1 MDKGGKSKGL
11 FGVYRTLIRANTK
24 SFVESDGE
32 KNLLFLILL
41 QLPSCLPKLLVLV
54 HFPQK
59 ENVRNSG
66 PPVSMHWGV
75 KIIIRVAV
83 IT

>member
-1 MDKGGKSKGL
+1 MDKGGKSQGL

-32 KNLLFLILL
+32 NNLLLL
-41 QLPSCLPKLLVLV
+41 QLPSCLPKFLVLI

-66 PPVSMHWGV
+66 PPVPMHWGV